1 MSVLGK
7 AEFAVLHTTPV
18 DCEQFR
24 LRKFV
29 DLLAQAGELQT
40 VEEKIDLVE
49 IGARLDGNAKAVLFR
64 AVGAECA
71 DLVGNVVGGR
81 RRLALAF
88 GVKEQDLLQE
98 VQRRLKKPI
107 VPVEVRSADAP
118 VHQVVW
124 TEDNADFTRL
134 PVHLQHGFDG
144 GIYISASIDISQS
157 PDGKRRNVG
166 YRRLMI
172 RGRKEAG
179 VDLLAP
185 SDLRA
190 AYGKMVEAK
199 QRMPIAFVIGS
210 HPADGVAAVSL
221 APIDD
226 EIALMGGLRG
236 APVPL
241 VKCVTSDLLVPAD
254 AEIILEGYLDEKGWR
269 EPEGPFGEYLG
280 YYGQMKT
287 NPVFHLTAI
296 TQRRDALFQ
305 TATISGRYLGQT
317 DTAQLCALRTE
328 VAVWTALESAIRE
341 PVAVY
346 CPATT
351 GGMFNL
357 RLSMRPRYPGESRNA
372 ISAVHGSNAD
382 VKNVF
387 VVDDDIDVFSDADM
401 EWAFAT
407 RFQPD
412 RDLVTATGFRTI
424 PLDPSLLGSRTG
436 QKAGFD
442 MTFPIG
448 WKNSQEFRI
457 PQPPVLES
465 PDRTSVREAL
475 RCGPK
480 FFRQL
485 MEATGSRD
493 GRDTT
498 LALDELRQE
507 GVLGRNPDGAYTIQ
521 DMTQSQQT
529 KPT

>member
-1 MSVLGK
+1 
-7 AEFAVLHTTPV
+7 
-18 DCEQFR
+18 
-24 LRKFV
+24 
-29 DLLAQAGELQT
+29 
-40 VEEKIDLVE
+40 
-49 IGARLDGNAKAVLFR
+49 
-64 AVGAECA
+64 
-71 DLVGNVVGGR
+71 
-81 RRLALAF
+81 
-88 GVKEQDLLQE
+88 
-98 VQRRLKKPI
+98 
-107 VPVEVRSADAP
+107 
-118 VHQVVW
+118 
-124 TEDNADFTRL
+124 
-134 PVHLQHGFDG
+134 
-144 GIYISASIDISQS
+144 
-157 PDGKRRNVG
+157 
-166 YRRLMI
+166 MI

-179 VDLLAP
+179 IDLLAP
-185 SDLRA
+185 SDLRT

-199 QRMPIAFVIGS
+199 LRMPIAFVVGS
-210 HPADGVAAVSL
+210 HPTDSIAAVTL

-226 EIALMGGLRG
+226 EVALMGGLRG
-236 APVPL
+236 QPVPL
-241 VKCVTSDLLVPAD
+241 VKCITSDVMVPAD
-254 AEIILEGYLDEKGWR
+254 AEIVLEGYLDEQGWR

-287 NPVFHLTAI
+287 NPVFHLTAV

-387 VVDDDIDVFSDADM
+387 VVDDDIDVFSDAEM

-412 RDLVTATGFRTI
+412 RDVVVATGFRTI
-424 PLDPSLLGSRTG
+424 PLDPSLLGSSTG

-442 MTFPIG
+442 LTFPVG
-448 WKNSQEFRI
+448 WKNSHEFRV
-457 PQPPVLES
+457 PTAPVLEKPARQS
-465 PDRTSVREAL
+465 LRGAL
-475 RCGPK
+475 QSGPK

-498 LALDELRQE
+498 LAVDELRQQ
-507 GVLGRNPDGAYTIQ
+507 GVLGRNPDGSYMLKMQ
-521 DMTQSQQT
+521 PEKRS
-529 KPT
+529 

>member
-1 MSVLGK
+1 MKPALGRS
-7 AEFAVLHTTPV
+7 EFVVPSASDV
-18 DCEQFR
+18 DCERFR

-29 DLLAQAGELQT
+29 ELLGREGELEI
-40 VEEKIDLVE
+40 VDDRIDLVDV
-49 IGARLDGNAKAVLFR
+49 GARLDGNVKAVLFR
-64 AVGAECA
+64 LAGPEGAQ
-71 DLVGNVVGGR
+71 LVGNVAGAR

-88 GVKEQDLLQE
+88 GVSDQDLLQE
-98 VQRRLKKPI
+98 VLRRLEKPI
-107 VPVEVRSADAP
+107 APVEVRSEQAP

-124 TEDNADFTRL
+124 TGDAADFTKL

-185 SDLRA
+185 SDLRV

-199 QRMPIAFVIGS
+199 KSMPIAFVIGS
-210 HPADGVAAVSL
+210 HPTDSITAVSL
-221 APIDD
+221 AAIDD
-226 EIALMGGLRG
+226 EISLMGGLRG
-236 APVPL
+236 QAVPL
-241 VKCVTSDLLVPAD
+241 VKCITNDVMVPAD
-254 AEIILEGYLDEKGWR
+254 AEIVLEGYLDEKGWR

-328 VAVWTALESAIRE
+328 VAVWTALKTAIRE
-341 PVAVY
+341 PIAIY

-357 RLSMRPRYPGESRNA
+357 RLSMRSRYPGEVRNA
-372 ISAVHGSNAD
+372 IAAVHGSNAD

-387 VVDDDIDVFSDADM
+387 VVDDDIDVFSDAEM

-442 MTFPIG
+442 LTFPIG

-457 PQPPVLES
+457 PAAPVLE
-465 PDRTSVREAL
+465 TSVRQSVRAAL
-475 RCGPK
+475 ESGPK

-498 LALDELRQE
+498 LSLDELRQE
-507 GVLGRNPDGAYTIQ
+507 GVLGRNPDGAYLLQNQT
-521 DMTQSQQT
+521 TKQS
-529 KPT
+529 

>member
-1 MSVLGK
+1 MSLALSK
-7 AEFAVLHTTPV
+7 TASSAPSATNV

-29 DLLAQAGELQT
+29 ELLGREGELET
-40 VEEKIDLVE
+40 VDKKVDLVD
-49 IGARLDGNAKAVLFR
+49 IGSRLDGNAKAVLFR
-64 AVGAECA
+64 AAGPESNQV
-71 DLVGNVVGGR
+71 VGNVVGGR
-81 RRLALAF
+81 KRLALAF
-88 GVKEQDLLQE
+88 GVSEQDLLQE
-98 VQRRLKKPI
+98 VLRRLRKPI
-107 VPVEVRSADAP
+107 APVEISSEQAP
-118 VHQVVW
+118 VHQIVW
-124 TEDNADFTRL
+124 TGDDADFMKL

-144 GIYISASIDISQS
+144 GIYISASIDISQGA
-157 PDGKRRNVG
+157 DGQRRNVG
-166 YRRLMI
+166 YRRLMV

-199 QRMPIAFVIGS
+199 KTMPIAFVIGS
-210 HPADGVAAVSL
+210 HPTDSVAAVSL

-236 APVPL
+236 QPVPL
-241 VKCVTSDLLVPAD
+241 VKCITNDLMVPAD
-254 AEIILEGYLDEKGWR
+254 AEIVLEGYLDEKGWR

-387 VVDDDIDVFSDADM
+387 VVDDDIDVFSDAEM

-442 MTFPIG
+442 LTFPIG

-457 PQPPVLES
+457 PAAPVLEA
-465 PDRTSVREAL
+465 PVRQSVREAL
-475 RCGPK
+475 QSGPK

-498 LALDELRQE
+498 LSLDELRQQ
-507 GVLGRNPDGAYTIQ
+507 GVLGRNPEGAYMLQ
-521 DMTQSQQT
+521 DQPTKQT
-529 KPT
+529 